1 LNQENEQELTLEE
14 LLQNVET
21 ITKQLEDSEI
31 SLEDSFALYEQ
42 GMKQLKR
49 CKDKIDEVEKKM
61 LVVNSNGEL
70 EQF

>member
-1 LNQENEQELTLEE
+1 MNQENEQELTLEE